1 MTLTP
6 TGPNAE
12 QIRYWNEVNAEK
24 WIRFQGVIDE
34 QIRSLGRAAMERVA
48 MRSGERALD
57 VGCGCGD
64 TTLEIAHRVG
74 PAGFV
79 VGLDVSAPML
89 AEAERRARERSV
101 SNARF
106 LNADAQTHTFSA
118 AGFDV
123 GFSRFGVMFFA
134 DPARAFA
141 NLGHALRPGGRFAFV
156 CWQAIDRNPWMGVP
170 MAAAARESLP
180 AAVGPAGPGSVRCC
194 RSRSSAADLDRRRL
208 HENRHRRPR
217 ADARSADGA
226 ASMRPSNSRADGP
239 DRERG
244 RQAGLPAPRCALPS
258 GSHRSVPRR
267 RRRED
272 GFGHGSSSRFAHS
285 IRPAWLSSQ
294 PAWRKR

>member
-1 MTLTP
+1 MTLSP

-24 WIRFQGVIDE
+24 WIRFQRVIDE
-34 QIRSLGRAAMERVA
+34 QIGSLGRAAMERAA

-89 AEAERRARERSV
+89 AEAERRARERNV
-101 SNARF
+101 PNARF
-106 LNADAQTHTFSA
+106 LNADAQTHTLSA
-118 AGFDV
+118 GGFDV
-123 GFSRFGVMFFA
+123 AFSRFGVMFFA

-170 MAAAARESLP
+170 MAAAAREIPFPPPSGPQAPGPFAFADPDRVRRILTDGGFTKITIDAHEQVLSIGGRSGVD
-180 AAVGPAGPGSVRCC
+180 AAVEFLVQMGPTG
-194 RSRSSAADLDRRRL
+194 
-208 HENRHRRPR
+208 
-217 ADARSADGA
+217 GA
-226 ASMRPSNSRADGP
+226 L
-239 DRERG
+239 
-244 RQAGLPAPRCALPS
+244 RQAGPAAEPRVRAAVKEAIAPFHGADGVKMASATWLVLAL
-258 GSHRSVPRR
+258 HSV
-267 RRRED
+267 
-272 GFGHGSSSRFAHS
+272 G
-285 IRPAWLSSQ
+285 
-294 PAWRKR
+294 

>member
-6 TGPNAE
+6 KGPNAE

-34 QIRSLGRAAMERVA
+34 QIGSLGRAAMERAA

-64 TTLEIAHRVG
+64 TTLEIAQRVG

-79 VGLDVSAPML
+79 LGLDVSAPML

-106 LNADAQTHTFSA
+106 LNADAQTHSFSA
-118 AGFDV
+118 DGFDV

-141 NLGHALRPGGRFAFV
+141 NLGHALRPGGRVAFV

-170 MAAAARESLP
+170 MAAAAREIPFPPPSDPQAPGPFAFADRDRVRKILTDAGFTKIAIDAHEQMLSIGGHGGVD
-180 AAVGPAGPGSVRCC
+180 AAVEFLVQMGPTG
-194 RSRSSAADLDRRRL
+194 
-208 HENRHRRPR
+208 
-217 ADARSADGA
+217 GA
-226 ASMRPSNSRADGP
+226 L
-239 DRERG
+239 
-244 RQAGLPAPRCALPS
+244 RQAGPAAEPRVRAAVKQAIAPFLDADGVKMASATWLVLAL
-258 GSHRSVPRR
+258 RSL
-267 RRRED
+267 
-272 GFGHGSSSRFAHS
+272 G
-285 IRPAWLSSQ
+285 
-294 PAWRKR
+294 